1 MGPGHVQCNIRKLAE
16 IMKGTVQYKYIT
28 VYCTLYS
35 ISTLQYITPRVFD
48 KPVLNTP
55 GTDIKKLKTLFK
67 TKNNF

>member
-48 KPVLNTP
+48 KPVLNTR
-55 GTDIKKLKTLFK
+55 GYGHKKV
-67 TKNNF
+67 KNLIQNQK